1 MIDLHCH
8 ILPKL
13 DDGAKSLEDSIVM
26 AKEACKEGIHT
37 IVATPHHQNGVYI
50 NQAEDILHQVKQLN
64 DRLKEEDINL
74 TILPGQEIRL
84 YGELLEDYE
93 LGRIVTMNRT
103 DKYIFI
109 EFPANHVPR
118 YAEKMLYE
126 LRARGITPIIVHPE
140 RNTGIIEHPE
150 VLYKLVNQGALTQI
164 TAGSVTGKFGK
175 KIKKFTLQLIEHHLT
190 HVIASDAHNI
200 TTRSFHLQDAHEVV
214 EKTFGGSTL
223 CDFKENTYLMING
236 KEIYREEPEKIRRK
250 KILGLF

>member
-118 YAEKMLYE
+118 YAEKCYTNC
-126 LRARGITPIIVHPE
+126 A
-140 RNTGIIEHPE
+140 
-150 VLYKLVNQGALTQI
+150 
-164 TAGSVTGKFGK
+164 
-175 KIKKFTLQLIEHHLT
+175 
-190 HVIASDAHNI
+190 
-200 TTRSFHLQDAHEVV
+200 
-214 EKTFGGSTL
+214 
-223 CDFKENTYLMING
+223 
-236 KEIYREEPEKIRRK
+236 REESRRLLYIQSEIQELLN
-250 KILGLF
+250 ILRCCINS

>member
-8 ILPKL
+8 ILPGV
-13 DDGAKSLEDSIVM
+13 DDGAQSTEDSIAM
-26 AKEACKEGIHT
+26 AKAACKEGIHT

-50 NQAEDILHQVKQLN
+50 NPAEIILHQVKQLN
-64 DRLKEEDINL
+64 DRLKEEEINL

-93 LGRIVTMNRT
+93 SEQIVTLNCT

-126 LRARGITPIIVHPE
+126 LRVKGITPIIVHPE
-140 RNTGIIEHPE
+140 RNTEIIERPE
-150 VLYKLVNQGALTQI
+150 VLYKLVNQGALAQI

-175 KIKKFTLQLIEHHLT
+175 KIKKFSLQLMEHHLA
-190 HVIASDAHNI
+190 HVIASDAHNT
-200 TTRSFHLQDAHEVV
+200 TTRSFHLQSAYETV
-214 EKTFGGSTL
+214 EKIFGSSIL
-223 CDFKENTYLMING
+223 YYFKENTYSLISG
-236 KEIYREEPEKIRRK
+236 KTIYREEPEKIRRK